1 METDKHSSD
10 MKANRLEILQKVYDR
25 ELTPEQAEQKL
36 SALSIVGRS
45 TLLKV
50 VKGDR
55 VKCKYGNS
63 GHKFWTELLEQHPTV
78 DKIQFHE
85 SAGFCRFTFKE
96 DERVNNYFYEND
108 FERV

>member
-1 METDKHSSD
+1 

-25 ELTPEQAEQKL
+25 ELNPEQAEQKL
-36 SALSIVGRS
+36 LGLSIVGCS

-50 VKGDR
+50 TKGDR

-78 DKIQFHE
+78 DKIQFDE
-85 SAGFCRFTFKE
+85 RVGLCRLTFKE
-96 DERVNNYFYEND
+96 DERVDNYFYEND
-108 FERV
+108 FEKV

>member
-1 METDKHSSD
+1 

-36 SALSIVGRS
+36 LSLSIVGRS
-45 TLLKV
+45 TLLGV

-63 GHKFWTELLEQHPTV
+63 GNKFWNELLEQQPTV
-78 DKIQFHE
+78 DKIQFDE

-96 DERVNNYFYEND
+96 DERVDNYFYEND